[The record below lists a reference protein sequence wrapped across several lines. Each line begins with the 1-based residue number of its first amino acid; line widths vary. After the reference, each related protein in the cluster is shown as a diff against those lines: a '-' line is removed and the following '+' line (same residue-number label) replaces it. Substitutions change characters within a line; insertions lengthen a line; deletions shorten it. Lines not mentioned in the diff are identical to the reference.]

1 MAAHGELIH
10 ITGAGSLGTN
20 DPRAWLDG
28 ICGHC
33 GRVVNAAVV
42 AFTQNDGGIPISRWT
57 RCTNCGH
64 GSYVAPDGRNFPG
77 PRIGR
82 DVEGLPDLV
91 AEAYAE
97 ARDCACV
104 NAFTAC
110 EMTCRS
116 ILMHI
121 AVDKGANQRGTTF
134 KGFINYLEQH
144 NHVTP
149 AMKPWVDV
157 IRKHGNIAVHEL
169 PHTDAERALGTL
181 TFTEHLLRNVYE
193 MEHLARR
200 FAPKADDIEQ
210 SSV

>member
-1 MAAHGELIH
+1 MAAHGDLIH
-10 ITGAGSLGTN
+10 VPGAGTTATS

-28 ICGHC
+28 TCGHC
-33 GRVVNAAVV
+33 GRVVNAAVI
-42 AFTQNDGGIPISRWT
+42 AFTQDRPDMPSARWT
-57 RCTNCGH
+57 RCTGCGE
-64 GSYVAPDGRNFPG
+64 GSYVASNGHTFPG

-97 ARDCACV
+97 ARDCAGV

-110 EMTCRS
+110 EMTCRK

-121 AVDKGANQRGTTF
+121 AVDKGANERGITF
-134 KGFINYLEQH
+134 KGFIDYLEQK

-157 IRKHGNIAVHEL
+157 IRQHGNVAVHEL
-169 PHTDAERALGTL
+169 PQADAKRALGTL

-200 FAPKADDIEQ
+200 FAPKVQGVEQ
-210 SSV
+210 SST

>member
-1 MAAHGELIH
+1 MAAHGDLTH
-10 ITGAGSLGTN
+10 VPGAGTVPTH

-28 ICGHC
+28 TCGHC
-33 GRVVNAAVV
+33 GRVVNAAVI
-42 AFTQNDGGIPISRWT
+42 AFTQDRPDMPSARWT
-57 RCTNCGH
+57 RCTGCGE
-64 GSYVAPDGRNFPG
+64 GSYVASNGHSFPG

-97 ARDCACV
+97 ARDCAGV

-110 EMTCRS
+110 EMTCRK

-121 AVDKGANQRGTTF
+121 AVDKGANERGITF
-134 KGFINYLEQH
+134 KGFIDYLEQK

-157 IRKHGNIAVHEL
+157 IRQHGNVAVHEL
-169 PHTDAERALGTL
+169 PQADAKRALGTL

-200 FAPKADDIEQ
+200 FAPKAGGVEQ
-210 SSV
+210 AST